1 VFSNGIWIGLNG
13 LIPFGGQSIPISTAG
28 ASLLWKNLQKN
39 DRKKNT
45 SEVIKRIIPQRNPI
59 VTI

>member
-1 VFSNGIWIGLNG
+1 
-13 LIPFGGQSIPISTAG
+13 LIPFGGQIIPISTAG
-28 ASLLWKNLQKN
+28 AILLLKNLQKN